1 MQRTK
6 GKISKYVK
14 EKKKR
19 YFIMYVSIIFI
30 INFCIFRMRVVEMSG
45 RRVTGAEATTPLTA
59 PVSPSNVKVEP
70 DGNHYVYI
78 FK

>member
-1 MQRTK
+1 
-6 GKISKYVK
+6 
-14 EKKKR
+14 
-19 YFIMYVSIIFI
+19 
-30 INFCIFRMRVVEMSG
+30 MRLVEMSG